1 MTPSSSAPGARLS
14 AQLGLTER
22 VLAGPRMRKLLAIVE
37 DGLDRVEETLAL
49 ELKVSDALAD
59 ATTRYLYEAGGKRVR
74 PMLTLLTAQLGTGTT
89 ENVIAGATALEM
101 THLGS
106 LYHDDVMDGADVR
119 RGVPS
124 AHAVWGNNVAI
135 LTGDLLFSR
144 ASQLMA
150 QIGERAIRLQADTF
164 ERLVLGQMHETVG
177 AQAGDDPVEFYLQVL
192 ADKTGSLIAA
202 SAQAGVIFSDAPE
215 EYRLPVLE
223 YGEKVGVAFQLL
235 DDVIDLSADAAE
247 TGKVPGTDL
256 RAGVPTMPYLL
267 LARAGDPA
275 SRALKATIDD
285 GVARI
290 ADGADPGILDEAI
303 TQLRDHAVTAATRQQ
318 AYDWSDAAIAAL
330 APLPDGPVTD
340 ALVRLAHVIVDRSSL
355 VSTGSRTTL
364 LQLRDRSRGP
374 QRKGTPHDQAPAGH
388 RRRRSRRDLRGGHP
402 PESRA

>member
-1 MTPSSSAPGARLS
+1 MTPSPTAPGSPLASR
-14 AQLGLTER
+14 LGLTER
-22 VLAGPRMRKLLAIVE
+22 VFAGPRARRLAATIE
-37 DGLDRVEETLAL
+37 EGLQRVEENLAV
-49 ELKVSDALAD
+49 ELRVTDALAD

-74 PMLTLLTAQLGTGTT
+74 PMLALLTAQFGAGATD
-89 ENVIAGATALEM
+89 EVIAGATALEM

-106 LYHDDVMDGADVR
+106 LYHDDVMDGADMR

-124 AHAVWGNNVAI
+124 AHAVWGNSVAI

-150 QIGERAIRLQADTF
+150 GLGERAIRMQADTF

-202 SAQAGVIFSDAPE
+202 SAQSGILFSGAPD
-215 EYRLPVLE
+215 EYEHPVLD

-235 DDVIDLSADAAE
+235 DDVIDLSADPAE

-267 LARAGDPA
+267 MARSGDPA
-275 SRALKATIDD
+275 SRALKAAIDD

-290 ADGADPGILDEAI
+290 ADGADLAILDDDLAR
-303 TQLRDHAVTAATRQQ
+303 LREHPATEATRRL
-318 AYDWSDAAIAAL
+318 AAEWSENAIAAL
-330 APLPDGPVTD
+330 APLPRGQVVD
-340 ALVRLAHVIVDRSSL
+340 ALTRFAQFVVDRSS
-355 VSTGSRTTL
+355 
-364 LQLRDRSRGP
+364 
-374 QRKGTPHDQAPAGH
+374 
-388 RRRRSRRDLRGGHP
+388 
-402 PESRA
+402 

>member
-1 MTPSSSAPGARLS
+1 MTARPHASGERLS
-14 AQLGLTER
+14 AQLGLAER
-22 VLAGPRMRKLLAIVE
+22 VLAGPRMRKLLDLVE
-37 DGLDRVEETLAL
+37 DGLEEVEETLAR
-49 ELKVSDALAD
+49 ELKVTDALAD

-74 PMLTLLTAQLGTGTT
+74 PMLALLTAQLGKGATAD
-89 ENVIAGATALEM
+89 VITGATALEM

-202 SAQAGVIFSDAPE
+202 AAQSGVIFSDGPE
-215 EYRLPVLE
+215 EYVEPVLQ

-235 DDVIDLSADAAE
+235 DDVIDLSPDAGA

-256 RAGVPTMPYLL
+256 RAGVPTMPSLL
-267 LARAGDPA
+267 LARAADPA
-275 SRALKATIDD
+275 SRSLRATIDD

-290 ADGADPGILDEAI
+290 ADGADPAILDEAI
-303 TQLRDHAVTAATRQQ
+303 GELRDHPATAETRRQAYAWADAAVTAI
-318 AYDWSDAAIAAL
+318 D
-330 APLPDGPVTD
+330 PLPDGPVKD
-340 ALVRLAHVIVDRSSL
+340 ALVKLSHVIVDRSS
-355 VSTGSRTTL
+355 
-364 LQLRDRSRGP
+364 
-374 QRKGTPHDQAPAGH
+374 
-388 RRRRSRRDLRGGHP
+388 
-402 PESRA
+402 

>member
-177 AQAGDDPVEFYLQVL
+177 AQAGDDPVDFYLQVL

-290 ADGADPGILDEAI
+290 ADGADLGILDEAI

-340 ALVRLAHVIVDRSSL
+340 ALVRLAHVIVDRSS
-355 VSTGSRTTL
+355 
-364 LQLRDRSRGP
+364 
-374 QRKGTPHDQAPAGH
+374 
-388 RRRRSRRDLRGGHP
+388 
-402 PESRA
+402 